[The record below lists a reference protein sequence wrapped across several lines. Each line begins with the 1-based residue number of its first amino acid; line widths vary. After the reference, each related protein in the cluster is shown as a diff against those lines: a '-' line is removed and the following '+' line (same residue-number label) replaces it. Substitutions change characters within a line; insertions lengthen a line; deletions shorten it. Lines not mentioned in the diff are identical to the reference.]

1 MTAPAI
7 YRVRFPIT
15 DRDKQLGALK
25 REALNLA
32 WHDLA
37 AKGCSPAGPSET
49 TIDHDEI
56 TITVTI
62 PVNAPTGLPRHTLTP
77 ITEGP

>member
-1 MTAPAI
+1 MTDSAI
-7 YRVRFPIT
+7 YRARFPIT
-15 DRDKQLGALK
+15 DRDQQLSALK

-32 WHDLA
+32 WLDLD
-37 AKGCSPAGPSET
+37 AKGCGPTGPSEI
-49 TIDHDEI
+49 TIDHDAA

-62 PVNAPTGLPRHTLTP
+62 PVTASIDLPRNTLTP